1 MSVLILASWHQLFQ
15 SLFHIK
21 LFLITNTYLHAQN
34 LFRRGFNLPMMCAR
48 WQNHLSTPVHG
59 HVANKTSAPLCTYL
73 CVCRQPYQ
81 LSKLSLASKD
91 VSSHSCIMEPA
102 VLLSLQWQVMRKL
115 ELWYLPVSFRTSS
128 CWATISSNSY
138 NRNVFPRFLQKST
151 SEWCFRNKNEYILDP
166 SQCPTWRPDI
176 RNHGPNISK
185 TKKTESLHPRLMTCR
200 TKHIHHPQAEP
211 KNLSKSPATW

>member
-1 MSVLILASWHQLFQ
+1 MAPAVSITLPHQAFP
-15 SLFHIK
+15 HHK
-21 LFLITNTYLHAQN
+21 
-34 LFRRGFNLPMMCAR
+34 
-48 WQNHLSTPVHG
+48 HLSPCAKLVPTGIQSSHDVCSLAESF
-59 HVANKTSAPLCTYL
+59 VDTSPWTCSKQDICTLVYL
-73 CVCRQPYQ
+73 LVCVCRQPYQ